1 MAGFQMAQHSD
12 KPPIYYVHELSTTQN
27 NSCFVCDRCSFLIV
41 FVIFLY
47 YNFYI
52 KKLHQIHL
60 QCTSIQV
67 IVILTTYTLL
77 PSLCFKTEGIVQCKR
92 SGKNNLRNCF
102 VSFPQFSE
110 ISALPRYWS
119 LEGYLKPKPFRGKRC

>member
-52 KKLHQIHL
+52 KKITPNTLAVYLYLGHSNPYYI
-60 QCTSIQV
+60 
-67 IVILTTYTLL
+67 YTLT
-77 PSLCFKTEGIVQCKR
+77 K
-92 SGKNNLRNCF
+92 F
-102 VSFPQFSE
+102 VF
-110 ISALPRYWS
+110 
-119 LEGYLKPKPFRGKRC
+119 